1 MRKEYKNPIVATVML
16 DTEPMMNTTSA
27 EQDSA
32 NVGNKP
38 VGGNTPDLSNTHR
51 GEWGD
56 LWQ

>member
-32 NVGNKP
+32 NV
-38 VGGNTPDLSNTHR
+38 TSLSFSK
-51 GEWGD
+51 
-56 LWQ
+56 